1 MNPSYASVT
10 KRVNSV
16 AAQSGAARFVV
27 GAFGAILA
35 TKHRHRPVASE
46 EIRLGDA
53 RGLPLS

>member
-1 MNPSYASVT
+1 MNPSYASAT
-10 KRVNSV
+10 KSVNSV
-16 AAQSGAARFVV
+16 AAQSGATRFVA

-35 TKHRHRPVASE
+35 MKHRHRPVASE